1 MRGIRA
7 VMGRLVSMAAAV
19 LVIMIAVAPI
29 SRPTSASTSASTSAV
44 ASTVLSLPS
53 PTGRYRVGTVS
64 LHLVDASRR
73 DPWVPSHPLRE
84 LMAQLWYPAAR
95 TAGFARAR
103 YIPALAGQLL
113 DAEMA
118 QALNT
123 PVPAGTFH
131 ALRTHSY
138 QGAPVAR
145 SPKAGWPVVLF
156 SPGDGM
162 DRSSLTSLAEDLASH
177 GFLVAGIDD
186 THDSGEVEFP
196 GGRVEVRQTM
206 PPGSADQE
214 TLVRTAD
221 ARFVLDQITRLNTG
235 TNPDADRQHLPAFRH
250 TLDLART
257 GMFGHSHGAEATAE
271 TMLQDRRITAG
282 AELDGG
288 VSDRVAAAGL
298 HAPFMVISGNSSAG
312 HPKTE
317 ENLTALWP
325 HLTGWNRWL
334 RLRDSG
340 HMTFTDFETFA
351 PELNTPPA
359 TQQNQFGTL
368 NPERAITI
376 ERTYLLAF
384 FTQSLDHHHQRLLDR
399 PSIRYPEMI
408 FER

>member
-1 MRGIRA
+1 MLIG
-7 VMGRLVSMAAAV
+7 LV
-19 LVIMIAVAPI
+19 PQ
-29 SRPTSASTSASTSAV
+29 SRPASATGSVCTSVRTV
-44 ASTVLSLPS
+44 AAGSMLSLPS
-53 PTGRYRVGTVS
+53 PTGPHQVGTVS
-64 LHLVDASRR
+64 VHLVDASRH

-84 LMAQLWYPAAR
+84 LMVQLWYPAAR
-95 TAGFARAR
+95 TAGLARAR
-103 YIPALAGQLL
+103 YIPALAGQSL

-123 PVPAGTFH
+123 SVPAGTFH

-145 SPKAGWPVVLF
+145 APKAGWPVILF

-177 GFLVAGIDD
+177 GFVVAGIDD

-196 GGRVEVRQTM
+196 GGRVEVAQ
-206 PPGSADQE
+206 PDVLNNPDQD
-214 TLVRTAD
+214 TLVRAAD
-221 ARFVLDQITRLNTG
+221 ARFVLDQVTRLNTG
-235 TNPDADRQHLPAFRH
+235 TNPDVDRQRLPAFHH
-250 TLDLART
+250 TLDLGRT

-271 TMLQDRRITAG
+271 TMLKDRRITAG

-288 VSDRVAAAGL
+288 VSERVATAGL
-298 HAPFMVISGNSSAG
+298 HAPFMVISGNSSIG

-334 RLRDSG
+334 RLRNAG
-340 HMTFTDFETFA
+340 HLTFTDFEIFA
-351 PELNTPPA
+351 PEFHAPPA
-359 TQQNQFGTL
+359 TQQFGTID
-368 NPERAITI
+368 PVRAVPIERA
-376 ERTYLLAF
+376 YLLAF
-384 FTQSLDHHHQRLLDR
+384 FTQQLDHHHQRLLDR
-399 PSIRYPEMI
+399 PSKRHPEMI